1 MSRRRI
7 SQREARA
14 AIKRVEL
21 LEERIAHERSLFRSD
36 YPGTHLG
43 STEWPTAQL
52 VCEAIWT
59 ARKLGWAVVVK
70 PCDNKRGLSFYA
82 VPTKV
87 A

>member
-14 AIKRVEL
+14 AIKRVNEL
-21 LEERIAHERSLFRSD
+21 EARISHERSLFRSD

-43 STEWPTAQL
+43 SIEWPTAQL

-59 ARKLGWAVVVK
+59 ARNLGWAVVVK
-70 PCDNKRGLSFYA
+70 PRDNKRELSFYA
-82 VPTKV
+82 VPSKV